1 VRSLSLALGSLAL
14 GLVVVMLLGLGVLAA
29 PAHDMQLLALMLGL
43 SGSASLALGLV
54 GLRLAPRLGLGR
66 LGAMIIFTHL
76 LVLTVVYF
84 NIVVAA
90 NLMFISDHD
99 LGLLGLLLV
108 FSAALALAFAVIIS
122 RGVGDAIRALAAAAQ
137 RMAGGDLNVRVDP
150 GPSTEL
156 TELAEAFNLMAG
168 RLLAADVRR
177 QELERARRELVA
189 AVSHDL
195 RTPLASIRA
204 MVEAIN
210 DGVVTD
216 TETVQRYLG
225 TVQAEV
231 GRLSELIDDL
241 FELSRLDAG
250 ALELHLSA
258 GSVRDLLS
266 DALEGLQ
273 PQAQARGIRLGGSVS
288 ADLPPVL
295 MDERR
300 MLRVVY
306 NLVQNALRHTPPD
319 GSVTLGAEE
328 LAEAVRID
336 VLDTGEGIA
345 ESDLPRIFERFY
357 RGEKSRTRGPG
368 GAGLGLAIA
377 DGIVSAHGGR
387 LWAENRAPQ
396 GARFSFTLPKAG

>member
-1 VRSLSLALGSLAL
+1 
-14 GLVVVMLLGLGVLAA
+14 
-29 PAHDMQLLALMLGL
+29 
-43 SGSASLALGLV
+43 
-54 GLRLAPRLGLGR
+54 
-66 LGAMIIFTHL
+66 
-76 LVLTVVYF
+76 
-84 NIVVAA
+84 
-90 NLMFISDHD
+90 
-99 LGLLGLLLV
+99 
-108 FSAALALAFAVIIS
+108 
-122 RGVGDAIRALAAAAQ
+122 
-137 RMAGGDLNVRVDP
+137 
-150 GPSTEL
+150 
-156 TELAEAFNLMAG
+156 
-168 RLLAADVRR
+168 
-177 QELERARRELVA
+177 
-189 AVSHDL
+189 
-195 RTPLASIRA
+195 